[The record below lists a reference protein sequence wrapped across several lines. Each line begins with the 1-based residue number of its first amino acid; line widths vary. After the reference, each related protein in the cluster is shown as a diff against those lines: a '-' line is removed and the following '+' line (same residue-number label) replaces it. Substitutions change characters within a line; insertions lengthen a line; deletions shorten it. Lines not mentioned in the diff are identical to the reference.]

1 MRWFNPSHPQ
11 TMQAAVVIGYISGF
25 FALLGGARFFEL
37 ALLAAIAI
45 LGGAFGTANNKRIGW
60 IALLAGS
67 SFFVLLRILDLL
79 LSVSDG
85 VNATLFQLNATVFPV
100 ALLAAVLHPHTRE
113 YMKVWF
119 E

>member
-1 MRWFNPSHPQ
+1 
-11 TMQAAVVIGYISGF
+11 MQAAVVIGYISGF

>member
-1 MRWFNPSHPQ
+1 
-11 TMQAAVVIGYISGF
+11 MQAAVIIGYISGF
-25 FALLGGARFFEL
+25 FALLGTASFFGL
-37 ALLAAIAI
+37 GLLAAFAI

-67 SFFVLLRILDLL
+67 AFFVLLRVLDLL
-79 LSVSDG
+79 LSVSGG
-85 VNATLFQLNATVFPV
+85 VNATLFQLNAMVFPI